1 MHESTR
7 KRNPEFMADVYDT
20 PRWRALMGEPTE
32 ELTRISAHYC
42 VDAIP
47 AHAKKDGESVK
58 PLQLLFL
65 SFPPWLRY
73 QARYMLVQALIPAR
87 LKGKLIVVVH

>member
-1 MHESTR
+1 MHESKR

-32 ELTRISAHYC
+32 ELTRIAVHYC

-65 SFPPWLRY
+65 SLP
-73 QARYMLVQALIPAR
+73 RYMLVQALIPAR